1 MGSPL
6 SHHQVLEQ
14 TVTSIKS
21 YSTKDGEAWHRIHH
35 RFHQLI
41 RDYLIP
47 YYYESPQPGAAILQK
62 LDSEPEGKEFSRL
75 WQLTPR
81 QVVDELFE
89 SDAVKT
95 LVLSQMAIPRGVG
108 IDYGGG
114 GIEVLKL
121 IAGDEKPELA
131 RGGSHSIAQV
141 LQRAY
146 VCNGGQIRA
155 VHHVEKNSGERRW
168 PGCWRALAR
177 WPRVAGALGGG
188 VEFRSLL
195 DVH

>member
-1 MGSPL
+1 MSRR
-6 SHHQVLEQ
+6 SR
-14 TVTSIKS
+14 
-21 YSTKDGEAWHRIHH
+21 AR
-35 RFHQLI
+35 R
-41 RDYLIP
+41 YL
-47 YYYESPQPGAAILQK
+47 QR
-62 LDSEPEGKEFSRL
+62 LDNEPEGKEFKRL

-81 QVVDELFE
+81 QVVDELFDN
-89 SDAVKT
+89 DAVKT

-108 IDYGGG
+108 VDYAGG

-155 VHHVEKNSGERRW
+155 VHHVEKILVNDDGRAVGVRLRDGRE
-168 PGCWRALAR
+168 WRAR
-177 WPRVAGALGGG
+177 LGGG
-188 VEFRSLL
+188 IERRSLC
-195 DVH
+195 DFGRHGR